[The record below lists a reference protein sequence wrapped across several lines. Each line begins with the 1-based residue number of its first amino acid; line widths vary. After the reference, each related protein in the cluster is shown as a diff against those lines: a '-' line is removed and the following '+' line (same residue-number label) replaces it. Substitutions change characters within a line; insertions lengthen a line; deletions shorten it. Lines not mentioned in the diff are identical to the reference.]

1 MFSRVVKLLV
11 VALTAVFAVSTV
23 AVLILT
29 IVTFLEVGWPS
40 VLLIATCICLVLQAV
55 DSVALIIAVRK

>member
-1 MFSRVVKLLV
+1 
-11 VALTAVFAVSTV
+11 
-23 AVLILT
+23 
-29 IVTFLEVGWPS
+29 LEVGWPS

>member
-40 VLLIATCICLVLQAV
+40 VLLIATCICLLLQAV

>member
-1 MFSRVVKLLV
+1 MFSRVVKLIV
-11 VALTAVFAVSTV
+11 VALMAVLAVSTV

-29 IVTFLEVGWPS
+29 VVTFLEIGWPS
-40 VLLIATCICLVLQAV
+40 VLLIATCICLLLQAV